1 MAKVHVTV
9 PRDFLESLTKTHAKF
24 MPPPDSA
31 KPAPDT
37 DATASA
43 S

>member
-1 MAKVHVTV
+1 MEAPAMAKVHVTV

-24 MPPPDSA
+24 I
-31 KPAPDT
+31 PAP